1 MKRKEISEYL
11 DELLDVAGDIDMSIN
26 IVGDDVAKRNAP
38 TGTLALALVA
48 STLMFCID
56 LLEPGV
62 DAAFP
67 DHADALTAIVS
78 DALHGYYE
86 V

>member
-11 DELLDVAGDIDMSIN
+11 DELLDVAGDMSIN
-26 IVGDDVAKRNAP
+26 VVGDDAAKGNAP
-38 TGTLALALVA
+38 TGTLVLALVA

-56 LLEPGV
+56 LLEP
-62 DAAFP
+62 DAVCP

-78 DALHGYYE
+78 DALHGYYG

>member
-26 IVGDDVAKRNAP
+26 IVGDDTAKRNAP

-48 STLMFCID
+48 STLMFCMD
-56 LLEPGV
+56 LLEP
-62 DAAFP
+62 DAVCP
-67 DHADALTAIVS
+67 DHVDALTAIVS
-78 DALHGYYE
+78 DALHGYYG